1 MIDSDD
7 VLGMMLAAMAALLPG
22 LVGGMAF
29 GAVLLAFL
37 PEPIAQWGAGVF
49 GGVVFYLV
57 FRKLVK

>member
-7 VLGMMLAAMAALLPG
+7 VPGMMLLALVAAFPS

-29 GAVLLAFL
+29 GVVLSTFV

-49 GGVVFYLV
+49 AGVLFYCV